1 MTTFTPTHDVVT
13 EATAA
18 GFFPPRHNVE
28 ITQVTELTDRVM
40 RLTFR
45 DPFIASHAKPAQF
58 VNLFTHDDFMLM
70 PRPFGVSEVDGDEV
84 SVIFAVVGHGTEQ
97 LAGLQA
103 GDTVDVLGPLGR
115 GFNLKEDANYILVGG
130 GLGVPPLIYA
140 AQKLAEHDA
149 SFATAVFGYRNDH
162 FAEEYVSRYADWSWS
177 IDDAEGNV
185 VDLLNKLEQGD
196 DLKAYDRKPI
206 ILSCGPL
213 PMMKAVAD
221 WAAERGI
228 PAQLSMEQRMG
239 CGYGTCV
246 LCTIDTVDGRL
257 KVCSDGPVFTR
268 EQLGWGKWTM
278 SANNQSAQGGD
289 NHINLYEPHVWKH
302 HTKVAGLEWKNP
314 VGTASGTFQYAAV
327 RWFYD
332 VSQLGA
338 VCTKGA
344 SPVPWEGNP
353 SPRTAESPAANINAV
368 GLQNPGIDHYLAEDL
383 PKLKAAGAFVISNVA
398 GHCDDDYAAVVEK
411 LADSDADMLEINV
424 SCPNVSAGGMSVGT
438 DPVALA
444 NLMDRLRPMT
454 DKPMIVK
461 LTPNVTDITVPARAA
476 VEHGA
481 DALSM
486 INTLKGM
493 RINIRTGKPIIANV
507 TGGVSGPAVLPVG
520 LAAVYRV
527 RTALPEIPIIGLGGI
542 DSGEKA
548 LEYLYA
554 GANAVEVGAAA
565 LFDPVA
571 PLRVAR
577 ELDDLLDSRPEL
589 AAKLAAGQTWR

>member
-1 MTTFTPTHDVVT
+1 
-13 EATAA
+13 
-18 GFFPPRHNVE
+18 
-28 ITQVTELTDRVM
+28 
-40 RLTFR
+40 
-45 DPFIASHAKPAQF
+45 
-58 VNLFTHDDFMLM
+58 
-70 PRPFGVSEVDGDEV
+70 
-84 SVIFAVVGHGTEQ
+84 
-97 LAGLQA
+97 
-103 GDTVDVLGPLGR
+103 
-115 GFNLKEDANYILVGG
+115 
-130 GLGVPPLIYA
+130 
-140 AQKLAEHDA
+140 
-149 SFATAVFGYRNDH
+149 
-162 FAEEYVSRYADWSWS
+162 
-177 IDDAEGNV
+177 
-185 VDLLNKLEQGD
+185 
-196 DLKAYDRKPI
+196 
-206 ILSCGPL
+206 
-213 PMMKAVAD
+213 
-221 WAAERGI
+221 
-228 PAQLSMEQRMG
+228 
-239 CGYGTCV
+239 
-246 LCTIDTVDGRL
+246 
-257 KVCSDGPVFTR
+257 
-268 EQLGWGKWTM
+268 M

-338 VCTKGA
+338 YA
-344 SPVPWEGNP
+344 
-353 SPRTAESPAANINAV
+353 PRRLARDRGKQSLAAHRRIAGREHQRRGPAESRHRPLLGRGPAQAQ
-368 GLQNPGIDHYLAEDL
+368 GR
-383 PKLKAAGAFVISNVA
+383 GAFVISNVA

-577 ELDDLLDSRPEL
+577 ELDDLLDSVPNSLLNWPQDRLGGKEHHGRNTRTSL
-589 AAKLAAGQTWR
+589 H